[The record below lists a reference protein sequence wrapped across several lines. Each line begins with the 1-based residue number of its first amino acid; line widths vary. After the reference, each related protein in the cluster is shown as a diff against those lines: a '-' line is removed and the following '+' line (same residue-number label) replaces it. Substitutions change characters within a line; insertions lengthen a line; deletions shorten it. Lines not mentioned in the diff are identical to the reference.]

1 MAWWSGFARKL
12 TGGVLFA
19 LLVVLFLFVV
29 LWNSVVVNIPAGHGG
44 VMWYRFFGGTDD
56 TPGPPLSEGV
66 HLIFPWDLVF
76 DYNLRLQA
84 RDRDY
89 QVVSKDGLHFTITMN
104 YRWEPFPQNLGLLHR
119 KVGPHYEDNL
129 LIPEIGSV
137 ARHVVSRY
145 TAVELFSDRRAD
157 IQKKIYDEIVVDS
170 LPNGIGSPENRLGTT
185 DVIQLN
191 NILIKEVMLPE
202 RIRSAIENKLEQ
214 AQIVEEYQFRV
225 SRERLESE
233 RKAIEAEG
241 VRRFQETVAPAIT
254 DSYLRWRGIE
264 ATLKLAQ
271 SPNSKVVII
280 GSGSDGLPVI
290 LDTTDRASGA
300 TLPPV
305 PSSPAPLPPTAE
317 TSPQSHLLTPPE
329 MQRAQPPPAG
339 LSMHIQPTAEA
350 AKTTPAP
357 AEPAAES
364 TKTTPAPASHRSY
377 NQGER

>member
-1 MAWWSGFARKL
+1 MAWWSGFARWL
-12 TGGVLFA
+12 TGGVLFV

-29 LWNSVVVNIPAGHGG
+29 LWKSVVVNIPAGHAG
-44 VMWYRFFGGTDD
+44 VMWYRFFGGTVV
-56 TPGPPLSEGV
+56 TPGPPLGEGV
-66 HLIFPWDLVF
+66 HLILPWDQVY
-76 DYNLRLQA
+76 DYNLRVQS
-84 RDRDY
+84 RDREY
-89 QVVSKDGLHFTITMN
+89 QVVSKDGLHFKITMN
-104 YRWEPFPQNLGLLHR
+104 YRWEPHGRNLGILHR
-119 KVGPHYEDNL
+119 EIGPQYEDNL

-145 TAVELFSDRRAD
+145 TAVELFSNRRSD
-157 IQKKIYDEIVVDS
+157 VQKQIYSETVAES
-170 LPNGIGSPENRLGTT
+170 LMNGIGSPREGPESSN
-185 DVIQLN
+185 VIELIS
-191 NILIKEVMLPE
+191 ILIKEVTLPDQ
-202 RIRSAIENKLEQ
+202 IRKAIENKLEQ

-225 SRERLESE
+225 TREALESE

-280 GSGSDGLPVI
+280 GSGSAGLPVI
-290 LDTTDRASGA
+290 FDSTDRASGA

-305 PSSPAPLPPTAE
+305 PSSPAPLPLTAE

-339 LSMHIQPTAEA
+339 LSMPVLPTVEA
-350 AKTTPAP
+350 
-357 AEPAAES
+357 

>member
-1 MAWWSGFARKL
+1 MWWRRLLHRL

-19 LLVVLFLFVV
+19 LLVVLFLIVL
-29 LWNSVVVNIPAGHGG
+29 LWNSVVVTIPAGHGG

-56 TPGPPLSEGV
+56 AGGPHLGEGV

-84 RDRDY
+84 RDRNY
-89 QVVSKDGLHFTITMN
+89 QVVSRDGLHFTLTMN

-119 KVGPHYEDNL
+119 KIGPDYEENL

-137 ARHVVSRY
+137 SRHVVARY

-157 IQKKIYDEIVVDS
+157 IQKEIYDGIVAES
-170 LPNGIGSPENRLGTT
+170 LPNGIGQPAEASGTT
-185 DVIQLN
+185 NVIQLD

-225 SRERLESE
+225 NRERLESE
-233 RKAIEAEG
+233 RKAIEADG
-241 VRRFQETVAPAIT
+241 VRRFQETVGPAIT

-264 ATLKLAQ
+264 ATLKLSQ

-280 GSGSDGLPVI
+280 GSGAGGLPII
-290 LDTTDRASGA
+290 LDATDRGSGA

-305 PSSPAPLPPTAE
+305 SSSPAPLPPNSE
-317 TSPQSHLLTPPE
+317 TSPQSHLPTPPAI
-329 MQRAQPPPAG
+329 QGAQPPPAG
-339 LSMHIQPTAEA
+339 LSMHLQPTAEA
-350 AKTTPAP
+350 AKTRPAQ
-357 AEPAAES
+357 AQPAAEA
-364 TKTTPAPASHRSY
+364 TKTTPAPEPDRSH
-377 NQGER
+377 NQNER